1 MDHIVRKTATGRA
14 VVAGLVAGVVFM
26 IAEMVLVGTI
36 GGGSPPRMIAA
47 IAMGKDVLPPPA
59 SFDLGVIMVG
69 MIVHFA
75 LSAVLGVIFA
85 LIADRF
91 VTSTI
96 VGIVAG
102 TVFGLIVY
110 ALHFYGMTALFPWFA
125 MARNGIS
132 ILAHAIFGAVLGWYL
147 YRDRVAIT
155 ADARGRRQ

>member
-1 MDHIVRKTATGRA
+1 MEHPVSKTTTGQA
-14 VVAGLVAGVVFM
+14 VVAGLVAGVIFM
-26 IAEMVLVGTI
+26 IAEMVLVGTV
-36 GGGSPPRMIAA
+36 GGGSPWGPPRMIAA

-59 SFDLGVIMVG
+59 SFDLVVVMVG
-69 MIVHFA
+69 MLVHFA
-75 LSAVLGVIFA
+75 LSAFLGVIFA

-91 VTSTI
+91 VTSTMI
-96 VGIVAG
+96 GIAAG

-125 MARNGIS
+125 MARGGIS

-155 ADARGRRQ
+155 A

>member
-1 MDHIVRKTATGRA
+1 MEHPVRKTEIGRA
-14 VVAGLVAGVVFM
+14 VVAGLIAGVVFM
-26 IAEMVLVGTI
+26 IAEMVLVGTV
-36 GGGSPPRMIAA
+36 GGGSPWGPPRMIAA

-59 SFDLGVIMVG
+59 SFDLGVMMVG
-69 MIVHFA
+69 MLVHFA

-96 VGIVAG
+96 VGIAAG
-102 TVFGLIVY
+102 TAFGLIIY
-110 ALHFYGMTALFPWFA
+110 ALHFYGMTAFFPWFA

-147 YRDRVAIT
+147 YRDRVATT
-155 ADARGRRQ
+155 A